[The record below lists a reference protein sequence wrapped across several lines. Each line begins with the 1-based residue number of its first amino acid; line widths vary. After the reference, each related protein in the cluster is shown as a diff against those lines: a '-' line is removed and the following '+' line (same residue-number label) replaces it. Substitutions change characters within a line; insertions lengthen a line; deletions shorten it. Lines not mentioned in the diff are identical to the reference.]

1 MTCYLSVSQSL
12 NPSPYIFLV
21 GLISCY
27 GLWAIFMTPLFQVS
41 LGYYRILPDCNSK
54 FGFWLV
60 ILPALLTIML
70 GILASSKKDK

>member
-12 NPSPYIFLV
+12 NPSPYIFL
-21 GLISCY
+21 GWAYEL
-27 GLWAIFMTPLFQVS
+27 LWAIFMTPLFQVS